1 MSALSNFSFRDN
13 QAPPF
18 DLEPIGLHLFQLVYK
33 RVWSETLSFI
43 HLKMM
48 NKITV
53 ILVSLL
59 ILASGYK
66 VRPSAKNAVQDAH
79 DQLAKHIRC
88 WEEVDDDDQSKG
100 YTLSEPIYEL
110 CSFMPDPKDYNKFY
124 VNGVDMESDVYTNFL
139 AMYANALEGY
149 AVLNVCIQEA
159 FQFHAAKHPSQ
170 VSLRCLCKRDGCNLP
185 MSFTN
190 FLDYNKLALPE
201 IHI

>member
-149 AVLNVCIQEA
+149 AVLNVCIQEVSYKNCVRLDN
-159 FQFHAAKHPSQ
+159 HNHYRPSNFTLPNTRLKS
-170 VSLRCLCKRDGCNLP
+170 VSAVSANGTDAI
-185 MSFTN
+185 SQ
-190 FLDYNKLALPE
+190 
-201 IHI
+201 